1 MSRYFDTVIKA
12 FVDESKV
19 DFNNKERFIE
29 DRETDLQVVKGKKQ
43 ITLEK
48 SLIIQ
53 RKELELGR
61 PLTTKEKKAIKVDRM
76 TNVYENDIL
85 ADAYCPVC
93 YIGYCEKCR
102 SFEPFSLS
110 GGCLACTGQV
120 KLFELKLSDMHISGN
135 THLHKKQLMLIE

>member
-29 DRETDLQVVKGKKQ
+29 DKETELQVAKSKKQ

-48 SLIIQ
+48 NLIIEK
-53 RKELELGR
+53 RELELGR
-61 PLTTKEKKAIKVDRM
+61 KLSAKEKKAIKVDRM

-85 ADAYCPVC
+85 ADAYGPLY
-93 YIGYCEKCR
+93 YIKYCEKCK
-102 SFEPFSLS
+102 SFEPFSLEE
-110 GGCLACTGQV
+110 GCLSCAEYIRV
-120 KLFELKLSDMHISGN
+120 WEIDLKEMHISGN
-135 THLHKKQLMLIE
+135 IHMDKKQLMLIE